1 MHTSSSSCLPHKVLY
16 VEDQV
21 VNALLMRAL
30 FERIPDCELV
40 LADNGRRALEVARGL
55 HPALL
60 LLDLRL
66 PDLHGSELLPL
77 LRRVPGCEHA
87 PAMAVTAEHEYDIT
101 GTGFDEMWRKPLNLL
116 KVIERVQCLLA
127 PPHAQTATTSPHLEL
142 RPLTTPA
149 LLARLAVQGLV
160 STASGTR

>member
-1 MHTSSSSCLPHKVLY
+1 MHPSSSSCLPHKVLY
-16 VEDQV
+16 VEDQA

-40 LADNGRRALEVARGL
+40 LADDGRKALEVARDL

-87 PAMAVTAEHEYDIT
+87 PAVAVTAEHDYDIT
-101 GTGFDEMWRKPLNLL
+101 RTGFDELWRKPLNLL
-116 KVIERVQCLLA
+116 MVIERVQCLLA
-127 PPHAQTATTSPHLEL
+127 PLHAQPTTALPHLEL
-142 RPLTTPA
+142 RPLTTPS
-149 LLARLAVQGLV
+149 LVARLVAQGLV
-160 STASGTR
+160 STASGTG